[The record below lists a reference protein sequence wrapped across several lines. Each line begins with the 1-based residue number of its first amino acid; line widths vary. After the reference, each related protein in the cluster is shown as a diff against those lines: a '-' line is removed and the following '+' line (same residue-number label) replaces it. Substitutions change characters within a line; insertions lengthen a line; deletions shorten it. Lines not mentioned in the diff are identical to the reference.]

1 MHVTELPDSPI
12 AHGTPSD
19 GMAYDI
25 FQMYKEVLVFLH
37 NGSKTV
43 NKPSIIISNNSP
55 MSQ

>member
-1 MHVTELPDSPI
+1 MHVTEVPDSPI

-43 NKPSIIISNNSP
+43 NTSIIRSNSP
-55 MSQ
+55 MSR